1 MIVLMRVVTITIMTK
16 VITCNK
22 NSFKNTKIIITIK
35 ITQLEI
41 IMMIAIIVLTIK
53 IIANRIALIIIIAT
67 KIVVRI
73 KEYQWRK
80 CKLR

>member
-53 IIANRIALIIIIAT
+53 MIANTIALIIIIAT

-73 KEYQWRK
+73 KEYQ
-80 CKLR
+80 